1 MGLIWVW
8 KPSLPAFD
16 VYDFWDT
23 ELQLEVQLPIVETA
37 LSGYSRCGEWQKDF
51 SYD

>member
-1 MGLIWVW
+1 MGLIWAW
-8 KPSLPAFD
+8 KAKLD
-16 VYDFWDT
+16 VYDFCDT